1 VDKGK
6 NGVFWESVESELE
19 KGIETARREKRNV
32 RGVRIVWHL
41 FFMPAVV
48 FAKSLFLS
56 FNIARGRAGLR
67 DAVHSSVF
75 HFAVNARLYELDHG
89 DRSELEKIKNEW

>member
-1 VDKGK
+1 MDKRK
-6 NGVFWESVESELE
+6 SNGFWDSIESELE
-19 KGIETARREKRNV
+19 KGVETARREKRNV
-32 RGVRIVWHL
+32 RGAGAVWHL
-41 FFMPAVV
+41 FFMPAIV

-67 DAVHSSVF
+67 DAIHGSVF